1 MVSRGF
7 VYVRESE
14 PLMDEVKN
22 LVYNIVEKNLNAGIC
37 DHTTLKISIKDGIS
51 RMLYER
57 TRRSPMILPVIM
69 DV

>member
-1 MVSRGF
+1 M
-7 VYVRESE
+7 
-14 PLMDEVKN
+14 
-22 LVYNIVEKNLNAGIC
+22 YNILEKNLNAGIC
-37 DHTTLKISIKDGIS
+37 DHTTLKVSIKDGVS